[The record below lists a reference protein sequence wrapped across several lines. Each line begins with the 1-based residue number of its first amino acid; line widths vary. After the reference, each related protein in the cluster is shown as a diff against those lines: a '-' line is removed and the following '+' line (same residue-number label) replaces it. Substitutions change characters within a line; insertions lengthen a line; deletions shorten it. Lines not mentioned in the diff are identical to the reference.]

1 MNLLNAPISL
11 DLALLGWLLF
21 VPAVLLALRDV
32 RGGFLAQGAQQ
43 HAWLA
48 GMVCVALLWTL
59 QVRMGDGPTFGMLGV
74 ALYVLLFGRA
84 RAVLGLL
91 GALLLHTWL
100 ADGAWMSVGLNGL
113 LFAVLPALI
122 ASTLQRAL
130 ERWLPKNVFVF
141 IIGNGMFVTLAA
153 TAITSMVLLAL
164 SMNVTAAAATTHY
177 GDYVGYSLLL
187 AWGEAL
193 LSGMIFSALVI
204 FLPQVVLTYRE
215 DSYLPPRRSRL

>member
-1 MNLLNAPISL
+1 MNLLHASISL
-11 DLALLGWLLF
+11 DLALLGWLLL
-21 VPAVLLALRDV
+21 VPVVVLALRDV
-32 RGGFLAQGAQQ
+32 RGGFLAEGAQQ

-48 GMVCVALLWTL
+48 GLVCVALLWTVPVKL
-59 QVRMGDGPTFGMLGV
+59 GDGPAFGMLGA
-74 ALYVLLFGRA
+74 ALYALLFGRA

-100 ADGAWMSVGLNGL
+100 VNGAWANVGLNGL

-122 ASTLQRAL
+122 ASSLQRAL

-153 TAITSMVLLAL
+153 TAVTSLVLLTL
-164 SMNVTAAAATTHY
+164 SINIATAPTTDY

-204 FLPQVVLTYRE
+204 FMPQVVLTYRE
-215 DSYLPPRRSRL
+215 DSYLPRR